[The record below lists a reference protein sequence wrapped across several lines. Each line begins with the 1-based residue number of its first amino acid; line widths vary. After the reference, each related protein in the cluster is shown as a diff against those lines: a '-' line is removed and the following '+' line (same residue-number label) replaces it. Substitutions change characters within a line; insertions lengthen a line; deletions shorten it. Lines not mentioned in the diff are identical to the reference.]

1 MATFKYKPDKVKY
14 LNIVKTLDE
23 THRKIASDFQEGR
36 TLLPEKIKN
45 LNQLKRELDYLS
57 SNKIEITDD
66 IIRKKSELKEKI
78 RKTEVDINNIKNG
91 RNEIEYYSKTS
102 DILMDYYNLLDND
115 EDNCDISNNFINLKT
130 DTELLN
136 ENNNNDNHSI
146 DELTESTTNEK
157 LIAINKLS
165 QSKRKEKKPTKKR
178 IKNLEEIN
186 KNTSKNILTF
196 FSSSKK
202 SNTDISTEKEE
213 TNEDEE
219 ENDNDID
226 SETRKNTLINAAIN
240 NSVEKVVSNRASLFD
255 MYMSVIDNK
264 YASEK
269 NKSNSIK
276 TCSTCHIE
284 KTLIQSEGL
293 YVCTSCGEVEHVII
307 ESEIPNHKEVG
318 NEKPR
323 TPYKKQTH
331 LAETLNQ
338 FQAKES
344 TEIPTKVYNGIV
356 TELKKL
362 KLTNDDLVG
371 MKYSK
376 AKILIKQILKKLRF
390 TTYYE
395 HIPFILSKITN
406 KPAPTISRETEEII
420 KRMFKQTEEPFSKH
434 CPKDRKNYLNY
445 SYVFHKFFE
454 ILEMPEYADCFPLLK
469 SRDKLKK
476 ADNSWEKICAE
487 LNWPF
492 FPSI

>member
-23 THRKIASDFQEGR
+23 THQNFATDFYQKR
-36 TLLPEKIKN
+36 TTLPEKISE
-45 LNQLKRELDYLS
+45 LNKLKKELDYLS

-66 IIRKKSELKEKI
+66 IIRKKSNLKEEIKNAEREI
-78 RKTEVDINNIKNG
+78 ENIKNG
-91 RNEIEYYSKTS
+91 KEEMEYYSKTS
-102 DILMDYYNLLDND
+102 DILMDYYNLLEND
-115 EDNCDISNNFINLKT
+115 GEEGKSNTINLHKDNET
-130 DTELLN
+130 KKHDDNSNDDESQEVITEN
-136 ENNNNDNHSI
+136 
-146 DELTESTTNEK
+146 NEK
-157 LIAINKLS
+157 LKMINKIS
-165 QSKRKEKKPTKKR
+165 QLKRKEKKPTKKR
-178 IKNLEEIN
+178 IKNMEDIN
-186 KNTSKNILTF
+186 NNNNSKNILAF
-196 FSSSKK
+196 FSSLKK
-202 SNTDISTEKEE
+202 P
-213 TNEDEE
+213 
-219 ENDNDID
+219 NDIL
-226 SETRKNTLINAAIN
+226 SEQEQNIKEIELDQETKKNTEINSSTHTN
-240 NSVEKVVSNRASLFD
+240 TNTVEKVVSNRASLFD
-255 MYMSVIDNK
+255 MYMSVIDKK

-269 NKSNSIK
+269 IK
-276 TCSTCHIE
+276 PNYIRMCTQCNTE
-284 KTLIQSEGL
+284 KTLIQSEGMF
-293 YVCTSCGEVEHVII
+293 VCTKCGETEHVII
-307 ESEIPNHKEVG
+307 ESEIPNHKETG

-344 TEIPTKVYNGIV
+344 TEIPPKIYNGII

-362 KLTNDDLVG
+362 KISNEELVE

-420 KRMFKQTEEPFSKH
+420 KKMFKQTEEPFAKH
-434 CPKDRKNYLNY
+434 CPRDRKNFLNY

-454 ILEMPEYADCFPLLK
+454 ILDMPEFADCFPLLK

-476 ADNSWEKICAE
+476 ADDSWEKICKE
-487 LNWPF
+487 LNWTF
-492 FPSI
+492 YPSV

>member
-36 TLLPEKIKN
+36 TNLPDKIKT
-45 LNQLKRELDYLS
+45 LNDLKKELNFLN

-66 IIRKKSELKEKI
+66 IIRKKSDLKEKI
-78 RKTEVDINNIKNG
+78 KKTELEINNIKNG
-91 RNEIEYYSKTS
+91 RDEIEYYSKTS
-102 DILMDYYNLLDND
+102 DILMDYYNLIDND
-115 EDNCDISNNFINLKT
+115 EDHNDSSNNFINLKS
-130 DTELLN
+130 DTELINTNKSNINKNN
-136 ENNNNDNHSI
+136 EEQYDDN
-146 DELTESTTNEK
+146 TESNNNEK
-157 LIAINKLS
+157 LLAINKIS

-196 FSSSKK
+196 FSNKQVP
-202 SNTDISTEKEE
+202 NCEITDKTEDNE
-213 TNEDEE
+213 EDE
-219 ENDNDID
+219 NDVD
-226 SETRKNTLINAAIN
+226 SETRKNTLINSVIN

-264 YASEK
+264 YASERS
-269 NKSNSIK
+269 KSNSIK
-276 TCSTCHIE
+276 ICTACKIE

-356 TELKKL
+356 IELKKL
-362 KLTNDDLVG
+362 KLSNDDLVS

-420 KRMFKQTEEPFSKH
+420 KKMFKQTEEPFSKH

-454 ILEMPEYADCFPLLK
+454 ILDMPEYADCFPLLK

-476 ADNSWEKICAE
+476 ADNSWEKICVE

-492 FPSI
+492 YPSI

>member
-36 TLLPEKIKN
+36 STLPDKIKSVN
-45 LNQLKRELDYLS
+45 DLKKELEFLN
-57 SNKIEITDD
+57 SNKVEITDD

-78 RKTEVDINNIKNG
+78 RKTELEINNIKNG
-91 RNEIEYYSKTS
+91 RDEIEYYSKTS

-115 EDNCDISNNFINLKT
+115 DDHNDSSNNFINLKS
-130 DTELLN
+130 DTELI
-136 ENNNNDNHSI
+136 NNNYNSEEDCDI
-146 DELTESTTNEK
+146 TESTNEK
-157 LIAINKLS
+157 LLAINKIS
-165 QSKRKEKKPTKKR
+165 QTKRKEKKPTKKR
-178 IKNLEEIN
+178 IKNLEDIN

-196 FSSSKK
+196 FSNKQIPDNLEINDK
-202 SNTDISTEKEE
+202 TDE
-213 TNEDEE
+213 NEEE
-219 ENDNDID
+219 ENDVD

-276 TCSTCHIE
+276 TCSVCKIE

-356 TELKKL
+356 LELKKL

-420 KRMFKQTEEPFSKH
+420 KKMFKQTEEPFSKH

-454 ILEMPEYADCFPLLK
+454 ILDMPEYADCFPLLK

-487 LNWPF
+487 LNWTF
-492 FPSI
+492 YPSI